1 MALVRELEDHGC
13 DLKASILCK
22 YTKQEVQRCN
32 ACEYKS
38 MTDEERKQIVIDH
51 YLNEGLLDAYPI
63 EVGNEEGDCALCRKK
78 ARKATTQTYAKI
90 TNKCMDVRKDLA
102 GSGEKI
108 NGGEIAIEHA
118 SRISAR
124 PNGCAL

>member
-63 EVGNEEGDCALCRKK
+63 EVGNEGRGLCLVPQESAQGNDSNLCKNHQQVHGCKK
-78 ARKATTQTYAKI
+78 GSGRQR
-90 TNKCMDVRKDLA
+90 RKDQ
-102 GSGEKI
+102 
-108 NGGEIAIEHA
+108 
-118 SRISAR
+118 RR
-124 PNGCAL
+124 

>member
-38 MTDEERKQIVIDH
+38 MTDEERKQIVIH
-51 YLNEGLLDAYPI
+51 PPLRGAMRKGIVP
-63 EVGNEEGDCALCRKK
+63 CA
-78 ARKATTQTYAKI
+78 ARKRARQRPKPMQKSPT
-90 TNKCMDVRKDLA
+90 
-102 GSGEKI
+102 
-108 NGGEIAIEHA
+108 
-118 SRISAR
+118 SAWM
-124 PNGCAL
+124 

>member
-51 YLNEGLLDAYPI
+51 
-63 EVGNEEGDCALCRKK
+63 
-78 ARKATTQTYAKI
+78 
-90 TNKCMDVRKDLA
+90 
-102 GSGEKI
+102 
-108 NGGEIAIEHA
+108 
-118 SRISAR
+118 
-124 PNGCAL
+124 

>member
-63 EVGNEEGDCALCRKK
+63 EVRKGIVPCA
-78 ARKATTQTYAKI
+78 ARKRARQRPKPMQKSPT
-90 TNKCMDVRKDLA
+90 
-102 GSGEKI
+102 
-108 NGGEIAIEHA
+108 
-118 SRISAR
+118 SAWM
-124 PNGCAL
+124 